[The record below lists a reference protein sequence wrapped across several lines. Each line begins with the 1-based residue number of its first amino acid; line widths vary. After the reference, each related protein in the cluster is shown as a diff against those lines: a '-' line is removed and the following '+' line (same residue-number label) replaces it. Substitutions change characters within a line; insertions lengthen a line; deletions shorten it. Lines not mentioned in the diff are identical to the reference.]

1 MALRQL
7 RKLWKG
13 SGLKM
18 VACVRTDALG
28 ASCTRR
34 GHENATSAS
43 GGGAQDGTNKRRRRA
58 LADYGSVDD
67 VVASQSVP
75 EASPPSR
82 GTLQL
87 IGLDGVVPTHASPSG
102 STSGSTSSA
111 RTATAHSPIRP
122 DIGLT
127 LVATREGDTIFK
139 LGKPVTKKRAVA
151 AVRADVSPK
160 SHRLTATVGRS
171 PLEESQR
178 LHRARQIEHEGN
190 HTSIVRASVQEWKRQ
205 QTR

>member
-13 SGLKM
+13 SGLKV
-18 VACVRTDALG
+18 VACVRTEALDASR
-28 ASCTRR
+28 ARR
-34 GHENATSAS
+34 GHDKKAGSAANGAAEGAT
-43 GGGAQDGTNKRRRRA
+43 TKRRRRA

-67 VVASQSVP
+67 FEPPPPAATP
-75 EASPPSR
+75 SPPSR

-87 IGLDGVVPTHASPSG
+87 IGLDGVVPASASPSG

-111 RTATAHSPIRP
+111 RTVAAHSPIRP

-127 LVATREGDTIFK
+127 LVAAREGDTIFR
-139 LGKPVTKKRAVA
+139 LGKPAAKRRAAPTSVA
-151 AVRADVSPK
+151 PLS
-160 SHRLTATVGRS
+160 LQNTAPSGRS
-171 PLEESQR
+171 QLEESQR

-190 HTSIVRASVQEWKRQ
+190 HTRIVRASVQEWKRQ

>member
-7 RKLWKG
+7 RKLWRG
-13 SGLKM
+13 SGLKV
-18 VACVRTDALG
+18 VACVRIEALDA
-28 ASCTRR
+28 SRTRR
-34 GHENATSAS
+34 GHDKAQSAANGAAEGAT
-43 GGGAQDGTNKRRRRA
+43 TKRRRRA

-67 VVASQSVP
+67 FEPPPPAATP
-75 EASPPSR
+75 SPPSR

-87 IGLDGVVPTHASPSG
+87 IGLDGVVPTSASPSG

-111 RTATAHSPIRP
+111 RTVAAHSPIRP

-127 LVATREGDTIFK
+127 LVAAREGDTIFR
-139 LGKPVTKKRAVA
+139 LGKPAAKKRAVPA
-151 AVRADVSPK
+151 SVAPPSLQK
-160 SHRLTATVGRS
+160 ATPAGRS
-171 PLEESQR
+171 QLEESQR

-190 HTSIVRASVQEWKRQ
+190 HTRIVRASVQEWKRQ